1 MNRKRVVACMALT
14 LCAPVGVLALYGP
27 HPWPSLNIQAS
38 ASNSQNYIRIELP
51 PVQIIGLDQST
62 GFDVAAV
69 GQHSAVAIQ
78 PGAIGD
84 ELLQLAPGIEAQDQT
99 RAPAQVR
106 SAPILRPTAADG
118 LMDVS
123 FDLAQPRISDRAA
136 LEVRKG
142 VRFNGADAGQAT
154 IRVGTGSAVFIA
166 IEDLRA
172 LLSAARR
179 VDLADRLTS
188 GTERPFV
195 GFDEIRQAGV
205 NLRYDAASDQ
215 IVISG

>member
-1 MNRKRVVACMALT
+1 
-14 LCAPVGVLALYGP
+14 
-27 HPWPSLNIQAS
+27 
-38 ASNSQNYIRIELP
+38 
-51 PVQIIGLDQST
+51 
-62 GFDVAAV
+62 
-69 GQHSAVAIQ
+69 
-78 PGAIGD
+78 
-84 ELLQLAPGIEAQDQT
+84 
-99 RAPAQVR
+99 
-106 SAPILRPTAADG
+106 
-118 LMDVS
+118 MDVS

-154 IRVGTGSAVFIA
+154 IRVGTGSALFIA
-166 IEDLRA
+166 SDDLRA

-188 GTERPFV
+188 GAERPFV

-215 IVISG
+215 IVISE